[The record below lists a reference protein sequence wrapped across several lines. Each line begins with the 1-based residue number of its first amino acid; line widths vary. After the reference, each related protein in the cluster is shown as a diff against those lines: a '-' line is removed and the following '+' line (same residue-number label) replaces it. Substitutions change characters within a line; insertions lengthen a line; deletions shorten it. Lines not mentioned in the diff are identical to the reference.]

1 VNAKGQPVAAQYC
14 ATFLKP
20 EMLHIYRQISALR
33 AYQPFVLTQKRE
45 NATRFPFEPIATL
58 RRPWTRELRR
68 FWRKTILRR
77 PVLIS
82 GKETRD
88 LATHVRQSGAA
99 VLHIYFG
106 HIGVQLLPYL
116 KKAQVPVVV
125 SFHGADAGIDVSK
138 RSHARLLREV
148 FDLAAL
154 ILPRSQAMAE
164 NLAELGCPP
173 EKIRVHRTGI
183 PLDRFPFAQRY
194 VPEDG
199 HWRLFQ
205 ACRLIPKKGIE
216 TTLRAFA
223 LFLKQ
228 YPEAK
233 LTVAGEGPLAVQL
246 QELAEDLRIGS
257 RVSFPGFVSQAK
269 LRDLFYQSHLFLHPS
284 VTGPDG
290 DREGVPNAML
300 EAMASGLPAVAT
312 WHGGI
317 PEAVQHGETGLL
329 AAEHAHEALAEAML
343 GLASD
348 PDQYAAMSANASR
361 SMAGNWEIHAQTRL
375 LESFYDEARKAG

>member
-1 VNAKGQPVAAQYC
+1 VNPTGQPVAAQYC

-33 AYQPFVLTQKRE
+33 AYQPLVLTQKRE
-45 NATRFPFEPIATL
+45 NAKRFPFDPILTL
-58 RRPWTRELRR
+58 RRPWSRALRR

-82 GKETRD
+82 RKESRD
-88 LATHVRQSGAA
+88 LAAHLRRTDAA
-99 VLHIYFG
+99 VLHVYFG
-106 HIGVQLLPYL
+106 HIGVQVLPFL
-116 KKAQVPVVV
+116 KRAHVPVVV

-138 RSHARLLREV
+138 RSHLELMRQV
-148 FDLAAL
+148 FDLATL
-154 ILPRSQAMAE
+154 ILPRSQAMAD

-194 VPEDG
+194 LPEDG

-223 LFLKQ
+223 LFLAQ

-233 LTVAGEGPLAVQL
+233 LTVAGEGPLAVPL
-246 QELAEDLRIGS
+246 QELAEDLHIAS
-257 RVSFPGFVSQAK
+257 RVSFPGFVSQAR
-269 LRDLFYQSHLFLHPS
+269 LRELFYQSHLFLHPS

-300 EAMASGLPAVAT
+300 EAMASGLPVMST

-317 PEAVQHGETGLL
+317 PEAVMHRETGLL
-329 AAEHAHEALAEAML
+329 TPEHAHEALADAML
-343 GLASD
+343 WLASE
-348 PDQYAAMSANASR
+348 PAEYVSMSANAAR
-361 SMAGNWEIHAQTRL
+361 SVAGNWEIHAQTRL
-375 LESFYDEARKAG
+375 LESFYDEARQAD

>member
-1 VNAKGQPVAAQYC
+1 VNPTGQPVAAQYC

-33 AYQPFVLTQKRE
+33 AYQPLVLTQKRE
-45 NATRFPFEPIATL
+45 NAKRFPFDPIVTL
-58 RRPWTRELRR
+58 RRPWTREFRR

-77 PVLIS
+77 PVHIS
-82 GKETRD
+82 HKEARD
-88 LATHVRQSGAA
+88 LAAHLRRAEAA

-116 KKAQVPVVV
+116 KRAQVPAVV

-138 RSHARLLREV
+138 RSHIELLRQV
-148 FDLAAL
+148 FDLATL
-154 ILPRSQAMAE
+154 ILPRSQAMAD
-164 NLAELGCPP
+164 NLTDLGCPP

-194 VPEDG
+194 LPQDG

-223 LFLKQ
+223 QFLTQ
-228 YPEAK
+228 YPGAK
-233 LTVAGEGPLAVQL
+233 LTVAGEGPLQVPL
-246 QELAEDLRIGS
+246 QELAEDLHIAS
-257 RVSFPGFVSQAK
+257 RVSFPGFVSQSK
-269 LRDLFYQSHLFLHPS
+269 LRDLLYQSHLFLHPS

-300 EAMASGLPAVAT
+300 EAMASGLPALAT

-317 PEAVQHGETGLL
+317 PEAIQHGENGYLI
-329 AAEHAHEALAEAML
+329 AEHAHDALTHAML
-343 GLASD
+343 WLASQ
-348 PDQYAAMSANASR
+348 PDEYAAMSANASR
-361 SMAGNWEIHAQTRL
+361 SVSTNWEIHAQTRL
-375 LESFYDEARKAG
+375 LESFYDEARQPG

>member
-1 VNAKGQPVAAQYC
+1 VNPTGQPVAAQYC

-45 NATRFPFEPIATL
+45 NATRFPFEPMATL

-68 FWRKTILRR
+68 FWRKTILQR

-82 GKETRD
+82 RRETRD
-88 LATHVRQSGAA
+88 LAAHLRRSGAA

-116 KKAQVPVVV
+116 KRAQVPVVV
-125 SFHGADAGIDVSK
+125 SFHGADAGVDVAK
-138 RSHARLLREV
+138 RSHLELLRQV
-148 FDLAAL
+148 FDLATL
-154 ILPRSQAMAE
+154 ILPRSQAIAE
-164 NLAELGCPP
+164 NLADLGCPP

-194 VPEDG
+194 PPEDG

-205 ACRLIPKKGIE
+205 ACRLIPKKGID

-233 LTVAGEGPLAVQL
+233 LTVAGEGPLAVPL
-246 QELAEDLRIGS
+246 QELAEDLHIAS

-300 EAMASGLPAVAT
+300 EAMASGLPVLAT

-317 PEAVQHGETGLL
+317 PEAVQHGETGFLTP
-329 AAEHAHEALAEAML
+329 EHAHQALADAML
-343 GLASD
+343 YLASE

-361 SMAGNWEIHAQTRL
+361 AMAGNWEIHAQTRL
-375 LESFYDEARKAG
+375 LESFYDEARHSV

>member
-1 VNAKGQPVAAQYC
+1 VNPTGQPVAAQYC

-33 AYQPFVLTQKRE
+33 AYQPLVLTQKRE
-45 NATRFPFEPIATL
+45 NAKRFPFDPILTL
-58 RRPWTRELRR
+58 RRPWSRALRR

-82 GKETRD
+82 RKESRD
-88 LATHVRQSGAA
+88 LAAHLRRTDAA
-99 VLHIYFG
+99 VLHVYFG
-106 HIGVQLLPYL
+106 HIGVQLLPFL
-116 KKAQVPVVV
+116 KRAHVPVVV

-138 RSHARLLREV
+138 RSHLELMRQV
-148 FDLAAL
+148 FDLATL
-154 ILPRSQAMAE
+154 ILPRSQAMAD

-194 VPEDG
+194 LPEDG

-223 LFLKQ
+223 LFLAQ

-233 LTVAGEGPLAVQL
+233 LTVAGEGPLAVPL
-246 QELAEDLRIGS
+246 QELAEDLHIAS
-257 RVSFPGFVSQAK
+257 RVSFPGFVSQAR
-269 LRDLFYQSHLFLHPS
+269 LRELFYQSHLFLHPS

-300 EAMASGLPAVAT
+300 EAMASGLPVMST

-317 PEAVQHGETGLL
+317 PEAVMHRETGLL
-329 AAEHAHEALAEAML
+329 TPEHAHEALADAML
-343 GLASD
+343 WLASE
-348 PDQYAAMSANASR
+348 PAEYVSMSANAAR
-361 SMAGNWEIHAQTRL
+361 SVAGNWEIHAQTRL
-375 LESFYDEARKAG
+375 LESFYDEARQAD

>member
-1 VNAKGQPVAAQYC
+1 VNPTGQPVAAQYC

-45 NATRFPFEPIATL
+45 NATRFPFEPMATL

-68 FWRKTILRR
+68 FWRKTILQR

-82 GKETRD
+82 RRETRD
-88 LATHVRQSGAA
+88 LAAHLRRSGAA

-116 KKAQVPVVV
+116 KRAQVPVVV
-125 SFHGADAGIDVSK
+125 SFHGADAGVDVAK
-138 RSHARLLREV
+138 RSHLELLRQV
-148 FDLAAL
+148 FDLATL
-154 ILPRSQAMAE
+154 ILPRSQAIAE
-164 NLAELGCPP
+164 NLADLGCPP

-194 VPEDG
+194 PPEDG

-205 ACRLIPKKGIE
+205 ACRLIPKKGID

-233 LTVAGEGPLAVQL
+233 LTVAGEGPLAVPL
-246 QELAEDLRIGS
+246 QELAEDLHIAS

-300 EAMASGLPAVAT
+300 EAMASGLPVLAT

-317 PEAVQHGETGLL
+317 PEAVQHGETGFLTP
-329 AAEHAHEALAEAML
+329 EHAHQALADAML
-343 GLASD
+343 YLASE

-361 SMAGNWEIHAQTRL
+361 AMAGNWEIHAQTRL
-375 LESFYDEARKAG
+375 LESLYDEARHSV